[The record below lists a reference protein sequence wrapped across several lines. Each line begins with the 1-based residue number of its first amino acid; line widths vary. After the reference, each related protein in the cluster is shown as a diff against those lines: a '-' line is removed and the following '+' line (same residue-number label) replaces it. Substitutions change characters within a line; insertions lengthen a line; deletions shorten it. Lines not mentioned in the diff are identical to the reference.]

1 MSLSPFDIAKNI
13 NAQTGILPLEEVSGS
28 DYMLNAIYSN
38 TKDTVFA
45 ANEANKFGYHLPKDA
60 TYRFYY
66 HLLPKNPRRYG
77 KWHKRPV
84 VDDDIKLIKQVYGYN
99 TERALEVL
107 PMLQSN
113 LPALREYAFKGGF
126 GR

>member
-1 MSLSPFDIAKNI
+1 MLISQIFLCFSQVSLHLLKISFGRIELAH
-13 NAQTGILPLEEVSGS
+13 QVRF
-28 DYMLNAIYSN
+28 
-38 TKDTVFA
+38 V
-45 ANEANKFGYHLPKDA
+45 KFGYHLPKDA

-113 LPALREYAFKGGF
+113 LPALREYAFQGGF